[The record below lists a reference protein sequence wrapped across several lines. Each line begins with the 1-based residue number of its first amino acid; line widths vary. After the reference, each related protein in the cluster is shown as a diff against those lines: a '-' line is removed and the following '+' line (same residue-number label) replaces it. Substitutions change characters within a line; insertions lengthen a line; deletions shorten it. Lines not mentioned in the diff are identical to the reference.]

1 MDADSGKAPEL
12 TRAKSCSTGIGREEN
27 GWGPSKHY
35 HDQNGMGKQKGD
47 SSSKEKL
54 GKWSHAKHKLEN
66 SAPAA
71 PAGRLPSPN

>member
-1 MDADSGKAPEL
+1 MEPF
-12 TRAKSCSTGIGREEN
+12 
-27 GWGPSKHY
+27 KHY

-54 GKWSHAKHKLEN
+54 RKWSHAKHKLEN

-71 PAGRLPSPN
+71 PAGQLLVRIKRARKVLQCS